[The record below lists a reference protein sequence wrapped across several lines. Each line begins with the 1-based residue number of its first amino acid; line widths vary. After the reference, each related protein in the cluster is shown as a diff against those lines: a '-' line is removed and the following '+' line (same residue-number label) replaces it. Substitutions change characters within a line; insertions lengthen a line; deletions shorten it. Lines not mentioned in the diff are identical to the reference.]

1 MIILGVILRKRE
13 WMEVPAFAQADQE
26 KHSGIAQPG
35 QVIKARACET
45 ERKVLIYNSMST
57 RLNAGP
63 QASLISP

>member
-45 ERKVLIYNSMST
+45 QERKVLI
-57 RLNAGP
+57 L
-63 QASLISP
+63 

>member
-1 MIILGVILRKRE
+1 MIIVGVILRKRE

-45 ERKVLIYNSMST
+45 ERKVLI
-57 RLNAGP
+57 L
-63 QASLISP
+63 